1 MSFQAAPLRHA
12 IEITPGGLPILDL
25 LLAKWRPAVDQQA
38 WEALMA
44 LDSAAVDIL
53 QELDSQ
59 QDDIRNPS
67 AYVQRAVSN
76 VKAQVDAVNQRAL
89 ATSTASQGAFADAT
103 AAAATAAAM
112 QFQTLNSL
120 LQPVVPLV
128 QPVQYM
134 AAPGVMLDEKAML
147 ALQTATPEVVTQV
160 LAELQSK
167 GAEVRNPSAY
177 VQRALANARNKVG
190 LAGQAAGQGGD
201 VTTRLDEDAKRALQE
216 LNAEASQRIL
226 QQLIDAGDKVNNP
239 SAYVMK
245 AVRNAQQEGGVAGEP
260 RPAGSL
266 SLDTIHTGAISE
278 TELEEERAQEMR
290 AFASALDEKAMSAL
304 RELPAGSALHILRNL
319 RRQASQV
326 TNASAWVCK
335 AVGNMKRPPTT
346 ALPTAVPESTPQLEL
361 GLPSWALIGPSMTF
375 RLGVIADIQR
385 AGRSS
390 GNGYADCEDGSDFSG
405 TERRY
410 FRNALKVARRAV
422 EQWNAPRL
430 LVAQLGDI
438 IDGCNAGRGQSETA
452 LKAVL
457 DVLAGS
463 KAPRFDLIGNHELY
477 NLRRESLEKSGLRLG
492 PGGALE
498 WKASKLD
505 AGQSYYTAS
514 ELRWT
519 CYAHLGDF
527 WEGIFLDPYEL
538 APVLIG
544 LPEDSPKFLEA
555 KKRMQRHNPQVLS
568 GAKDWF
574 SGLPVEKHRYVPY
587 NGGSDFLA
595 NAGESGISQEQLSF
609 LDSAEGRKVL
619 IFLHVPLFEPATKAK
634 TVVWNAEEVLQVLH
648 AKKDTVVAVFAG
660 HDHDGGY
667 AVDDAGLHHITMNS
681 PLTAVSENCC
691 GVLTC
696 HEGWAHF
703 KAYGRACAPHS
714 EVGEIAWWPPAM
726 RCFNLLAFQCLVAVS
741 MWLWVKTNH
750 QGTAGFSL
758 WFHLPGV
765 HFGVTLFLTH
775 SNVTT
780 QS

>member
-319 RRQASQV
+319 RRQASQ
-326 TNASAWVCK
+326 
-335 AVGNMKRPPTT
+335 
-346 ALPTAVPESTPQLEL
+346 
-361 GLPSWALIGPSMTF
+361 
-375 RLGVIADIQR
+375 
-385 AGRSS
+385 
-390 GNGYADCEDGSDFSG
+390 
-405 TERRY
+405 
-410 FRNALKVARRAV
+410 
-422 EQWNAPRL
+422 
-430 LVAQLGDI
+430 
-438 IDGCNAGRGQSETA
+438 
-452 LKAVL
+452 
-457 DVLAGS
+457 
-463 KAPRFDLIGNHELY
+463 
-477 NLRRESLEKSGLRLG
+477 
-492 PGGALE
+492 
-498 WKASKLD
+498 
-505 AGQSYYTAS
+505 
-514 ELRWT
+514 
-519 CYAHLGDF
+519 
-527 WEGIFLDPYEL
+527 
-538 APVLIG
+538 
-544 LPEDSPKFLEA
+544 
-555 KKRMQRHNPQVLS
+555 
-568 GAKDWF
+568 
-574 SGLPVEKHRYVPY
+574 
-587 NGGSDFLA
+587 
-595 NAGESGISQEQLSF
+595 
-609 LDSAEGRKVL
+609 
-619 IFLHVPLFEPATKAK
+619 
-634 TVVWNAEEVLQVLH
+634 
-648 AKKDTVVAVFAG
+648 
-660 HDHDGGY
+660 
-667 AVDDAGLHHITMNS
+667 
-681 PLTAVSENCC
+681 
-691 GVLTC
+691 
-696 HEGWAHF
+696 
-703 KAYGRACAPHS
+703 
-714 EVGEIAWWPPAM
+714 
-726 RCFNLLAFQCLVAVS
+726 
-741 MWLWVKTNH
+741 
-750 QGTAGFSL
+750 
-758 WFHLPGV
+758 
-765 HFGVTLFLTH
+765 
-775 SNVTT
+775 
-780 QS
+780 